1 MDIEPAVF
9 KTVCE
14 ALLRRSEWVRFP
26 CIPRHLLAALTAN
39 MTATAVDVGAHQRT
53 AGHSESG
60 LVWNQTIEWSL
71 RQFRTPKR
79 GIKSLSALRVST
91 PAAGPPR

>member
-1 MDIEPAVF
+1 VGSIP
-9 KTVCE
+9 
-14 ALLRRSEWVRFP
+14 
-26 CIPRHLLAALTAN
+26 IHPRHFLAALTAN

-53 AGHSESG
+53 AGHTESG

-71 RQFRTPKR
+71 RQFRTPKH
-79 GIKSLSALRVST
+79 GIKSLSALRFGESAM